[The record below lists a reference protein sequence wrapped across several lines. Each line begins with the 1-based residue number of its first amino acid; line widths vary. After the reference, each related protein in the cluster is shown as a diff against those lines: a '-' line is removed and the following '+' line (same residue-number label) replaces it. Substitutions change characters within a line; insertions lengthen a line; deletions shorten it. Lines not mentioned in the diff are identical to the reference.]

1 MNIIKLVVKNL
12 FRHKLRT
19 LLTILGL
26 AVAVMAF
33 GLLSTVVTAWYSGV
47 AASRT
52 DRLITRDAVS
62 FIFPLPYSY
71 RDQIAKVPG
80 VREVSFANWFGGMYV
95 DNRPEHFFPR
105 MAVDDATIFDLY
117 PEFILPKEQLET
129 FQRERNS
136 CIIGSKLASN
146 FNLKPGDVM
155 TITGDIYPGQWQ
167 FVIRGIY
174 QPKDKT
180 VDATQMFFHWD
191 YLNEKLKQD
200 SPYRADHVGWYVIS
214 IADPDNA
221 PAVSETID
229 KMFDNSTAKT
239 KTETEKA
246 FQQSFVSLS
255 GTIITS
261 LQVVSYIIIGIILLV
276 LTNTMIMAARERTRE
291 YAVLKTLGFTA
302 GHIMGLVAGESLA
315 IAAIGGAVGIAITFP
330 VVGGFGAAFPTF
342 FPVFNVENSTLMIA
356 GAFVVLVGI
365 LAALFPSLRAAQ
377 MKIVDGL
384 RQVG

>member
-1 MNIIKLVVKNL
+1 MNVLKLVLKNL

-26 AVAVMAF
+26 GVAVMAF
-33 GLLSTVVTAWYSGV
+33 ALLSTVVTAWYAGV

-52 DRLITRDAVS
+52 DRLIIRDAVS
-62 FIFPLPYSY
+62 FIYPLPYSY
-71 RDQIAKVPG
+71 KEQIAKIPG
-80 VREVSFANWFGGMYV
+80 VTEVSFANWFGGTYI
-95 DNRPEHFFPR
+95 DDRPEHFFPR
-105 MAVDDATIFDLY
+105 MAVDDQTIFDLY
-117 PEFILPKEQLET
+117 PEFLLPHDQLET
-129 FQRERNS
+129 FKRERNA
-136 CIIGSKLASN
+136 CVIGSKLAHQ
-146 FNLKPGDVM
+146 FNLKLGDVM
-155 TITGDIYPGQWQ
+155 TITGNIYPGDWQ
-167 FVIRGIY
+167 FVVRGIY
-174 QPKDKT
+174 EPKDRT

-200 SPYRADHVGWYVIS
+200 SPYRADHVGWYVID
-214 IADPDNA
+214 IANPDDA
-221 PAVSETID
+221 PAISQTID
-229 KMFDNSTAKT
+229 KLFENSPAKT

-276 LTNTMIMAARERTRE
+276 LANTMIMAARERTRE

-302 GHIMGLVAGESLA
+302 GHIMGLVAGESIA
-315 IAAIGGAVGIAITFP
+315 IAIIGGAVGIAITFP

-342 FPVFNVENSTLMIA
+342 FPVFNVEQSTLLLA
-356 GAFVVLVGI
+356 GSFVLIVGV
-365 LAALFPSLRAAQ
+365 LAALFPSLRSAR